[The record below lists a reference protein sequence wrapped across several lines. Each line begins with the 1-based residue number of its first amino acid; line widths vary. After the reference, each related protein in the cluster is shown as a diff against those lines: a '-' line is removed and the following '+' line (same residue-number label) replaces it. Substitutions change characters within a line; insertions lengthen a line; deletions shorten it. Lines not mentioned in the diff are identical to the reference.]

1 VARRRLRFCRRG
13 VLVSA
18 VVRTDVRKGVR
29 SAPGACFAA
38 RLPGAAPAKC
48 RTRGPGIRG
57 SGPRS
62 RQAVARC
69 PRPPVA
75 GDGPAGGAGRVWCG
89 EASHLA
95 GLPSGDPRGSSTGA
109 PAARWGPGSG
119 FCRCG
124 MLRLPPQRSVR
135 PTNVGCGTS
144 EEKRRWRA
152 PRPRASRRLLLRPT
166 PARPQLPVLFVSR
179 SLTPVL
185 FVSRPQLPVQ
195 FLSRPQLPVL
205 FEARSLT
212 RVLLVLRRRPVAALE
227 RRRLRFRRTC
237 CPTGLPL
244 SCCRSPARA

>member
-1 VARRRLRFCRRG
+1 MFERVFVRLRERVSRRASRVRRPRSAARVVRAFAGPGLVQGRPSLAAPDPRWRATDPPAVPAGCGVGKLRTWPACRRATPAG
-13 VLVSA
+13 
-18 VVRTDVRKGVR
+18 RP
-29 SAPGACFAA
+29 PG
-38 RLPGAAPAKC
+38 L
-48 RTRGPGIRG
+48 
-57 SGPRS
+57 
-62 RQAVARC
+62 
-69 PRPPVA
+69 RPPV
-75 GDGPAGGAGRVWCG
+75 
-89 EASHLA
+89 
-95 GLPSGDPRGSSTGA
+95 GA
-109 PAARWGPGSG
+109 PVPAL
-119 FCRCG
+119 CRSG

-205 FEARSLT
+205 FEVRSLT

-244 SCCRSPARA
+244 SCCRSPGRV